1 MEQSELLR
9 KLATELERLGIEY
22 LVTGS
27 IATIIFGEP
36 RFTNDID
43 VIVELPLAQA
53 DAFCSA
59 FPSPEF
65 YCSKD
70 AALQAI
76 RDHFQFNIL
85 HPGSG
90 LKIDVIVPA
99 DTEFN
104 RSRFSRRLRVSGGM
118 DFEIWLSSPEDV
130 IVKKMEFYK
139 EGQSEKHIRDIL
151 GVLIMRGDKV
161 DRDYIELWAD
171 RMNLSDI
178 WRAILERLAK
188 S

>member
-1 MEQSELLR
+1 MAPSELLR
-9 KLATELERLGIEY
+9 KLAAELERLGIEY

-27 IATIIFGEP
+27 IATITYGEP

-43 VIVELPLAQA
+43 VVVELRLDHV

-70 AALQAI
+70 AAMHAI
-76 RDHFQFNIL
+76 REHFQFNIL
-85 HPGSG
+85 HPASG

-99 DTEFN
+99 DSEFN
-104 RSRFSRRLRVSGGM
+104 RSRFSRRLRMPGGM
-118 DFEIWLSSPEDV
+118 DFDVWLSSPEDV

-139 EGQSEKHIRDIL
+139 EGHSEKHVRDIL
-151 GVLIMRGDKV
+151 GVLKMRGGQV
-161 DRDYIELWAD
+161 DRDYITLWAD
-171 RMNLSDI
+171 RMQLSDI
-178 WRAILERLAK
+178 WRAILERLDK

>member
-1 MEQSELLR
+1 MEPSDLLR

-27 IATIIFGEP
+27 IATITYGEP

-43 VIVELPLAQA
+43 VVVELRLDHV

-70 AALQAI
+70 AAVHAI
-76 RDHFQFNIL
+76 REHFQFNIL
-85 HPGSG
+85 HPASG

-99 DTEFN
+99 DSEFN
-104 RSRFSRRLRVSGGM
+104 RSRFSRRLRMPGGM
-118 DFEIWLSSPEDV
+118 DFDVWLSSPEDV
-130 IVKKMEFYK
+130 IVKKMEFY
-139 EGQSEKHIRDIL
+139 
-151 GVLIMRGDKV
+151 
-161 DRDYIELWAD
+161 
-171 RMNLSDI
+171 
-178 WRAILERLAK
+178 
-188 S
+188 